1 MNKLPEILFTKWLQK
16 LVAIDTS
23 QPVTLI
29 HVSPTRVA
37 RLSGEFLRYD
47 TRFTGDRGFYDL
59 TGLDHIILLMFMDS
73 SGAIFTTLRTITEP
87 KLKYYQSMLG
97 RSFKV
102 RVRESVKQSPHYAEA
117 LAAVR
122 GEG

>member
-1 MNKLPEILFTKWLQK
+1 MSKIPEILFTKWLQK

-37 RLSGEFLRYD
+37 RLSGEFIRYD

-59 TGLDHIILLMFMDS
+59 TGLDHILLLMFMDS
-73 SGAIFTTLRTITEP
+73 SGAIFTTLRASTAP
-87 KLKYYQSMLG
+87 KLAYYQSMLG
-97 RSFKV
+97 KSFKV
-102 RVRESVKQSPHYAEA
+102 RVRESVKQSPHYRQLMEEVNA
-117 LAAVR
+117 LR
-122 GEG
+122 

>member
-1 MNKLPEILFTKWLQK
+1 MNKLPEILFNKWLQK

-29 HVSPTRVA
+29 HVSATRVA

-47 TRFTGDRGFYDL
+47 TRFTGERGFYDL
-59 TGLDHIILLMFMDS
+59 TGLDHIILLIFMDS
-73 SGAIFTTLRTITEP
+73 SGAIFTTLRPITP
-87 KLKYYQSMLG
+87 DKLAHYQSKIG
-97 RSFKV
+97 QPFKV
-102 RVRESVKQSPHYAEA
+102 RVRESVKQSPHYAQA
-117 LAAVR
+117 LAAAR

>member
-1 MNKLPEILFTKWLQK
+1 MNTLPEIRFTKWLQK

-37 RLSGEFLRYD
+37 RLSGEFIRYD

-59 TGLDHIILLMFMDS
+59 TGMDHIILLMFMDA
-73 SGAIFTTLRTITEP
+73 SGAIFTTLRPITEA

-97 RSFKV
+97 KSFKV
-102 RVRESVKQSPHYAEA
+102 RVRESVKASPHYRELMAE
-117 LAAVR
+117 LKMPV
-122 GEG
+122 